1 MSFNPDLSKQTQE
14 VLFSRK
20 LHKVSRKL
28 FFNNVDV
35 PQTNS

>member
-14 VLFSRK
+14 VSFSRK

-35 PQTNS
+35 SQTNS